1 MRILILYHS
10 SIFERKPG
18 ADEHIYTTAKTLSE
32 TNIVTVI
39 TWGDGESRTVKDGN
53 LTICHYGNGRK
64 PHNLVN
70 EKIHQA
76 FFIDTLAYLGFHY
89 IIFLQRKKGP
99 ALNNVPNLI
108 KEHFDVA
115 IRISYNNNK
124 IPKYLKK
131 HLGIPVVEL
140 ALVAGLPHYLSNMD
154 DWIRYMGIFSPLSMK
169 SFQLLYRVMKRI
181 VLWFYVSSL
190 ASENVIVISEH
201 DKKILE
207 DVPELMVQYIP
218 PLHGFN
224 SEVVRVDD
232 GRTALFF
239 SGKSFAAQIAFKF
252 ILVAAQKIDG
262 IQFVVTGFTP
272 SYIST
277 KDIPGNLK
285 LSGFIEDD
293 RFKDLFRRSSIII
306 LPLISGNGFQT
317 KMAEALSMAKP
328 IITTS
333 VIADEFPGLRNGEHA
348 LVEDDP
354 DEFIEKIKLLA
365 RDKSLREKLSR
376 NARDYYDN
384 HLSREVSLR
393 LHLNYINGIKK
404 DKKMRDELVSCKGK
418 NIRK

>member
-1 MRILILYHS
+1 LHFVS
-10 SIFERKPG
+10 KCH
-18 ADEHIYTTAKTLSE
+18 EHF
-32 TNIVTVI
+32 N
-39 TWGDGESRTVKDGN
+39 
-53 LTICHYGNGRK
+53 
-64 PHNLVN
+64 
-70 EKIHQA
+70 
-76 FFIDTLAYLGFHY
+76 TLAYLGFHY
-89 IIFLQRKKGP
+89 IISLQRKKGP
-99 ALNNVPNLI
+99 AVNNVSNLI

-115 IRISYNNNK
+115 IRVSYNNK

-140 ALVAGLPHYLSNMD
+140 ALVAGLPHYLLNID

-169 SFQLLYRVMKRI
+169 LFQLLYRVMKRI

-201 DKKILE
+201 DRKILE

-218 PLHGFN
+218 PLLDFN

-252 ILVAAQKIDG
+252 ILVAAQKING
-262 IQFVVTGFTP
+262 IQFVVTGFTH

-277 KDIPGNLK
+277 KDILGNLK
-285 LSGFIEDD
+285 LSGFIEED
-293 RFKDLFRRSSIII
+293 RFKDLFRKSSIII

-317 KMAEALSMAKP
+317 KMAETLSMAKP
-328 IITTS
+328 NITTS
-333 VIADEFPGLRNGEHA
+333 VIADEFPGLRNGEHV

-354 DEFIEKIKLLA
+354 AEFVEKIKLLA
-365 RDKSLREKLSR
+365 QDKCLREKLSR
-376 NARDYYDN
+376 GARDYYQN
-384 HLSREVSLR
+384 HLCKEVSAR

-404 DKKMRDELVSCKGK
+404 RQENWEYWVSCNGK
-418 NIRK
+418 NIKR